1 MGGHDRFPNWLELM
15 FERRVQTC
23 FKEARRSDKQ
33 LLRLERYATLEDVAD
48 SGVRRK
54 SIIWITVEEEP
65 MMSTGHW
72 TSS

>member
-1 MGGHDRFPNWLELM
+1 MGGHDRFPNWLEFT

-23 FKEARRSDKQ
+23 FKEARRLDKQ

-48 SGVRRK
+48 YGVRRK

-65 MMSTGHW
+65 TMSTGHW
-72 TSS
+72 TNS